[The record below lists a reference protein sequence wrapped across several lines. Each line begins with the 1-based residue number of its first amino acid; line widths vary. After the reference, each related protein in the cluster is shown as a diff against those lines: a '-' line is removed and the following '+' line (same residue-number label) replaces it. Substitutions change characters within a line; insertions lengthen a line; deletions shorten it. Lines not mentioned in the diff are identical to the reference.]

1 MNTIQASR
9 IRGQPRGIVDTLFDI
24 QDEEMD
30 AGKGVIF
37 TDDAIKSQ
45 LLETIGAGRIG
56 NNIMCTKTG
65 SWCLVHVWRCKI
77 SPHTSSLCSYIFSCP
92 QGSWIVCCLHLI
104 IEFCSCAKGVVS
116 GEASFIT
123 TDEQLQ

>member
-9 IRGQPRGIVDTLFDI
+9 IRGQPQGIVDTLFDI
-24 QDEEMD
+24 QDEETD

-56 NNIMCTKTG
+56 NNIMYT
-65 SWCLVHVWRCKI
+65 
-77 SPHTSSLCSYIFSCP
+77 
-92 QGSWIVCCLHLI
+92 
-104 IEFCSCAKGVVS
+104 
-116 GEASFIT
+116 
-123 TDEQLQ
+123 